1 MVAVS
6 TPFGLRPVNHI
17 SGNLVRPYYL
27 KQTKALI
34 EATPTLF
41 QYSPVA
47 LDTSGRLAAAANG
60 SSFCGVFEGVEYTD
74 LLTGRPVI
82 ANNWVNGTT
91 VKNLGA
97 DSARVYF
104 SIDQGI
110 IYEINASA
118 GLTAAAMG
126 DQLDFDANIAA
137 GNSTTGLSTA
147 KADSSTIKGAGVQ
160 GMLRIM
166 NLANEPDNLDW
177 NDAFPNLL
185 VMIARHQFVAN
196 IVAI

>member
-1 MVAVS
+1 MVAAA

-17 SGNLVRPYYL
+17 SANLVRPFWL
-27 KQTKALI
+27 KLTKALM

-41 QYSPVA
+41 QYQPVA

-74 LLTGRPVI
+74 LASGRPVV
-82 ANNWVNGTT
+82 ANNWVTGTT

-104 SIDQGI
+104 SVDQGI
-110 IYEINASA
+110 MYEVQANAA
-118 GLTAAAMG
+118 LTAAAEG
-126 DQLDFDANIAA
+126 DQLDFANIGV
-137 GNSTTGLSTA
+137 GNSTTGLSQAVADTA
-147 KADSSTIKGAGVQ
+147 TLKGAGVQ

-166 NLANEPDNLDW
+166 NLALEPDNLDW
-177 NDAFPNLL
+177 TDAFPNIF

-196 IVAI
+196 VVAI

>member
-1 MVAVS
+1 MVAVA
-6 TPFGLRPVNHI
+6 TPFGLRPVNHL
-17 SGNLVRPYYL
+17 SANLVRPYWL
-27 KQTKALI
+27 KLTKALM

-41 QYSPVA
+41 QYQAVQ

-74 LLTGRPVI
+74 LATGRPTI

-91 VKNLGA
+91 VKNLGG

-110 IYEINASA
+110 VYEIQANAPT
-118 GLTAAAMG
+118 TAAIVG
-126 DQLDFDANIAA
+126 DQLDFANIGA
-137 GNSTTGLSTA
+137 GNTTTGLSTA
-147 KADSSTIKGAGVQ
+147 VADISTLKGAGVQ

-166 NLANEPDNLDW
+166 NLALEPDNLDW
-177 NDAFPNLL
+177 TDAFPNIF
-185 VMIARHQFVAN
+185 VMIARHQLVAN